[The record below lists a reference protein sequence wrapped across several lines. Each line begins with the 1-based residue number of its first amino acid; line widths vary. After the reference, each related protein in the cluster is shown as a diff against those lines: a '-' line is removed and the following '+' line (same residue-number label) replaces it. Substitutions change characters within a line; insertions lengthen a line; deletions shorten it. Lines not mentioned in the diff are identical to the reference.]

1 VTTRYATQALVGV
14 LLLVLFFAG
23 QGAAYAAP
31 RQPTDPF
38 TSCASGTFDQTD
50 MAGSYESSAMLVE
63 MTPCGAVAVSWMN
76 AYGEHYAVY
85 LSAERLVGGGV
96 VAYGY
101 MPDPKLGAYLDS
113 APLFAVKPAEKGWV
127 QVASVT
133 EDHEVQSVYR
143 LKKTQ

>member
-1 VTTRYATQALVGV
+1 MIKRHVTHALVGV

-38 TSCASGTFDQTD
+38 ATCAPGTFDQTD
-50 MAGSYESSAMLVE
+50 MAGRYESSAMLVE
-63 MTPCGAVAVSWMN
+63 MTPCGAIAVSWMN
-76 AYGEHYAVY
+76 TYGEHYAVY

-133 EDHEVQSVYR
+133 EDHYVQSVYR
-143 LKKTQ
+143 LKKTR